1 MFKAIGD
8 FLFGKDAKIFN
19 KKGSVQH
26 DLGASKWTQW
36 SDRFSTNPDYN
47 WKKHKGRE
55 FKRK

>member
-19 KKGSVQH
+19 KKGAVQH
-26 DLGASKWTQW
+26 DLGAPKWNKW
-36 SDRFSTNPDYN
+36 GDRFSTNPDYN